1 MMLLNEGNGVGAK
14 DLAVDF
20 PILRVI
26 CIGRKNPPL
35 CHVDCIGCF
44 IACFD
49 VQLLRV
55 ILFDFKPVAQRQE
68 MVNWSLV
75 PLPWSRIS

>member
-20 PILRVI
+20 PIVRVI
-26 CIGRKNPPL
+26 CNGRKNPPL
-35 CHVDCIGCF
+35 RHVDCIGCF

-49 VQLLRV
+49 VRLLRV
-55 ILFDFKPVAQRQE
+55 FSFDFKPVAQRQE
-68 MVNWSLV
+68 IVNWSLV

>member
-1 MMLLNEGNGVGAK
+1 MMLLNEGNDAGAK

-20 PILRVI
+20 PIDCVI
-26 CIGRKNPPL
+26 RNGRKNPPL

-49 VQLLRV
+49 VRLLGV
-55 ILFDFKPVAQRQE
+55 I
-68 MVNWSLV
+68 
-75 PLPWSRIS
+75 